1 MLVVVGSLL
10 FSGCSRE
17 GSPPEI
23 PAPPP
28 VCREWQSLP
37 YRLAKDLLSAQ
48 ARQLE
53 PHEQG
58 IWEVFTPD
66 AHWQWQAGSRRMWFN
81 GILVWLDFPSLVAE
95 GALYFAEHDIAFT
108 LLPLVESPAA
118 PALQDP
124 TAKPRPRIMID
135 PGHGGRDAGA
145 VNESFGLKEKE
156 LALRTAL
163 QLAETLRLLGWEVK
177 LTRED
182 DTFVPL
188 PNRGQMAVEAAAD
201 MFVSIHYNAAANPM
215 AEGIEVFILTPP
227 TAEEQEASNL
237 LAGHQHFANSLLLG
251 WHLQQ
256 ALVRH
261 TQATDRGVRRNR
273 FAVLRDLQ
281 QAGVLVELGFLSHE
295 ATARRLQ
302 EPEAVL
308 ELVEALTIGLEAYQ
322 NRLNR
327 N

>member
-1 MLVVVGSLL
+1 L
-10 FSGCSRE
+10 GCSRE

-28 VCREWQSLP
+28 VSRDWQGLP
-37 YRLAKDLLSAQ
+37 YRLAKDLLGAQ

-108 LLPLVESPAA
+108 LLSLVESPAA

-124 TAKPRPRIMID
+124 TTKPRPRIMID

-188 PNRGQMAVEAAAD
+188 PNRGQMAVEAEAD
-201 MFVSIHYNAAANPM
+201 LFVSIHYNAAANPM

-227 TAEEQEASNL
+227 TAEEQEVSNL
-237 LAGHQHFANSLLLG
+237 LAGHQHFADSLRLG